1 MRSFGWLWAIAFLI
15 SRPAAALEPDVAGS
29 IPQASPLADAEVV
42 GSPRFPSIAPELL
55 EMLSERVLPTA
66 LGPYTVV
73 QGRRVEADTI
83 SGRLLSP
90 QPLSGSALLDQTEGL
105 TTRH

>member
-1 MRSFGWLWAIAFLI
+1 MRSFGWLWATALI
-15 SRPAAALEPDVAGS
+15 FGTPAAALEPDVTGS
-29 IPQASPLADAEVV
+29 LPQPSPFADADVD
-42 GSPRFPSIAPELL
+42 GSPRFPSLSPELL
-55 EMLSERVLPTA
+55 VLLSERVLPSA
-66 LGPYTVV
+66 VGSYTVV
-73 QGRRVEADTI
+73 QARRVEANAI